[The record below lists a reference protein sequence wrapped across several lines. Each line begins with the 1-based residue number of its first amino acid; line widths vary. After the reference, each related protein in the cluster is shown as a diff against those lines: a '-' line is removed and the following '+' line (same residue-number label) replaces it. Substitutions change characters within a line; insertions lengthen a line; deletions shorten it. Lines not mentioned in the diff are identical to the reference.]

1 MDQRHAKQPEYLQQQ
16 QKQQQQQHQHQHRH
30 RHHEVHQR
38 YDSLPFNGQMPSQPL
53 TPTLYPS
60 PSLSTVPRAQSQAQ
74 PQPQPITTTTIT
86 TTKAQTQP
94 RHRHISEISRP
105 ATPPTLT
112 RLSSLL
118 DPISAVIVASSA
130 SASSNPLVVGKNA
143 GKDAGCGDDVMT

>member
-1 MDQRHAKQPEYLQQQ
+1 MDQHCAKQPEYLQQQ
-16 QKQQQQQHQHQHRH
+16 QKQQQHQHQHQH

-38 YDSLPFNGQMPSQPL
+38 YDSLPFNGQTPSQPL

-60 PSLSTVPRAQSQAQ
+60 PSPSTVPVPRAHSQPQS
-74 PQPQPITTTTIT
+74 QPQPITTTTIM
-86 TTKAQTQP
+86 TTKAQTQS

-143 GKDAGCGDDVMT
+143 GEDAGCGDDVMT